1 MCKLQVPIPTTA
13 KNKISL
19 DLKEKKG
26 YNAEILVKK
35 SEKTD
40 LGLVRIKSVIFKGV
54 ILFN

>member
-1 MCKLQVPIPTTA
+1 MCKLQVPIPKTA

-35 SEKTD
+35 SENTD
-40 LGLVRIKSVIFKGV
+40 LGLVRIKSVIFKRSNL
-54 ILFN
+54 I

>member
-1 MCKLQVPIPTTA
+1 MCNLQDPKPAKA
-13 KNKISL
+13 KNKIRL

-40 LGLVRIKSVIFKGV
+40 LRLIS
-54 ILFN
+54 